1 MINEELNK
9 EENVKIED
17 IDWESVSHG
26 EKMSFSTIQFLAD
39 MYGNSV
45 TVSKEIYSAK
55 LETMFISV
63 VIVLVGLLLKMSM
76 VGIICTVG
84 VYMFLS
90 TILAPL
96 QTIVSNAGKSHEVV
110 INNLRSG
117 IIHSDIQFRGYDA
130 SSDKEVDMFAHGI
143 IDPVKV
149 SRTAL
154 KNAVSVAITFLSIGA
169 VIVEDT
175 KDSEKDDQ

>member
-1 MINEELNK
+1 MINEELKKMINEELNK

-26 EKMSFSTIQFLAD
+26 EKTSFSSIQFLAD

-90 TILAPL
+90 TILAAFKEGAARVL
-96 QTIVSNAGKSHEVV
+96 HDDALIL
-110 INNLRSG
+110 LRG
-117 IIHSDIQFRGYDA
+117 TLLVFKKKYP
-130 SSDKEVDMFAHGI
+130 SSK
-143 IDPVKV
+143 K
-149 SRTAL
+149 
-154 KNAVSVAITFLSIGA
+154 
-169 VIVEDT
+169 
-175 KDSEKDDQ
+175 